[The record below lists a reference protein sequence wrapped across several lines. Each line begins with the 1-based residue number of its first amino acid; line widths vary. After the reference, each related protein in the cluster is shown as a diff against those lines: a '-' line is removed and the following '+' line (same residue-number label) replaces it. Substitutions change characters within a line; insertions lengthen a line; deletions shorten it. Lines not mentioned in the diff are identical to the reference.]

1 MICRLFILLLALL
14 PLAGCDPPGG
24 GSDPLVDDILR
35 QYREGPEAVAW
46 LAAND
51 NPYALASNR
60 FDSTGQA
67 RAFVA
72 ELYARGAER
81 VVVAPDSI
89 RPEPEAGG
97 DYADTLIVALP
108 QAPEARARLV
118 ELGAAEARRDGY
130 TQDEDLVERGYLLLW
145 WD

>member
-1 MICRLFILLLALL
+1 MLARALVFFVV
-14 PLAGCDPPGG
+14 LAALSGCQPGSG
-24 GSDPLVDDILR
+24 GSDALFADVRR
-35 QYREGPEAVAW
+35 QYREGREAGQW
-46 LAAND
+46 LAANG

-60 FDSTGQA
+60 FESKADA

-89 RPEPEAGG
+89 RPEPEEGG
-97 DYADTLIVALP
+97 DYADTLIVGLP
-108 QAPEARARLV
+108 DNAVARARLV
-118 ELGAAEARRDGY
+118 ALGEAETRRDGY
-130 TQDEDLVERGYLLLW
+130 TLDEDLVERGYLFLW

>member
-1 MICRLFILLLALL
+1 MTVRTLILGLVLAA
-14 PLAGCDPPGG
+14 LAGCDPAAD
-24 GSDPLVDDILR
+24 GSEALIENTLR
-35 QYREGPEAVAW
+35 EYRHGPEAGQW
-46 LAAND
+46 LAANA

-60 FDSTGQA
+60 FESTAEA

-81 VVVAPDSI
+81 VVVAPESI

-97 DYADTLIVALP
+97 DYADTLIVRLPDSAAARDRLLALG
-108 QAPEARARLV
+108 E
-118 ELGAAEARRDGY
+118 AEARRDGY
-130 TQDEDLVERGYLLLW
+130 VLDQDLVERGYLVLW